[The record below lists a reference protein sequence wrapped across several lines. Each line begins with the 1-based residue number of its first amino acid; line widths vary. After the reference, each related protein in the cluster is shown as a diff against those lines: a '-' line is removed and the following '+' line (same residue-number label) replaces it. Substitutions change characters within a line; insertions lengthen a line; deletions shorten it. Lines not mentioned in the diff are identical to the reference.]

1 MNGNGYTSETLS
13 PWWKNTVII
22 VIIAGFSVL
31 LWLAVRAHKDAPPV
45 PEQVVHPAGVVVM
58 TGNDIRAGHEVFLE
72 SGLMENGT
80 AWGPGGSLGPDFYD
94 E

>member
-45 PEQVVHPAGVVVM
+45 PEQVVDPAGVVVM
-58 TGNDIRAGHEVFLE
+58 TGNDIRAGQEVFLKY
-72 SGLMENGT
+72 GLMENGT
-80 AWGPGGSLGPDFYD
+80 VWGHVVYRVPDFSA
-94 E
+94 